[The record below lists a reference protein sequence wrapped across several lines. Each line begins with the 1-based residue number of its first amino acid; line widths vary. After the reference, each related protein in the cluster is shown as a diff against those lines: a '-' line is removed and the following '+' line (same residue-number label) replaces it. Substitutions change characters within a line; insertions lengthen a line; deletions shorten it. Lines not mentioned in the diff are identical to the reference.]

1 MTTENHQAPESS
13 NTESRALSHLAQA
26 ERSAAHIEDIAPN
39 IEPLAIHV
47 VAIIGA
53 GTMGQGIAM
62 SFANSG
68 LSVILIEARAE
79 GLERAMNAI
88 QRQYE
93 SSVSKGKLSV
103 ADMQARTA
111 RIQGTLELERVA
123 SADLVIEAIFEDMAM
138 KCELFAR
145 LDVLCKDGAILAT
158 NTSRLDVNQIS
169 AATSRPGQVI
179 GMHFFSPAHVM
190 RLVEVVRGAQSLPLV
205 QVSAM
210 DIARRIGKLPVLVG
224 VCDGFVGNRMSA
236 CYAREAEFLLEEG
249 ATPQQVDQALKV
261 FGMAMGR
268 FTMVDLAGLDI
279 SYASRKR
286 LAATRPA
293 HLRYSKVSDRLCEMG
308 RLGQKSGKGFYR
320 YEAGSRV
327 ALLDPEVQ
335 QVIADCAKEAGIH
348 PREISDAEVIERTIY
363 ALINEGAKVL
373 QDRIAQRAS
382 DIDLIFTNGYGFPMK
397 RGGPMFYANTVGLKK
412 VYDRIY
418 EFHRLHGEFWEPA
431 PLLRALALSGNSF
444 E

>member
-1 MTTENHQAPESS
+1 MTTENHLGRETSD
-13 NTESRALSHLAQA
+13 TESRALSYLAQA
-26 ERSAAHIEDIAPN
+26 ERVAAQIEDIVPN
-39 IEPLAIHV
+39 IEPTTINQ
-47 VAIIGA
+47 VAVIGA
-53 GTMGQGIAM
+53 GTMGQGIAT

-68 LSVILIEARAE
+68 FSVVLIESRAE
-79 GLERAMNAI
+79 GLERAMSAI
-88 QRQYE
+88 RRQYE
-93 SSVSKGKLSV
+93 SSVSKGKLSE
-103 ADMQARTA
+103 ADMQARMA
-111 RIQGTLELERVA
+111 RIRGTLAIERVA
-123 SADLVIEAIFEDMAM
+123 LADLVVEAIFEDMAM
-138 KCELFAR
+138 KCELFAK
-145 LDVLCKDGAILAT
+145 LDAICKEGVILAT
-158 NTSRLDVNQIS
+158 NTSRLDINQIA
-169 AATSRPGQVI
+169 AATNRPGHVI

-190 RLVEVVRGAQSLPLV
+190 RLVEVVRGTQTHPQV
-205 QVSAM
+205 QLSAM
-210 DIARRIGKLPVLVG
+210 DITRRIGKLPVLVG

-249 ATPQQVDQALKV
+249 ATPQQVDQALKN

-320 YEAGSRV
+320 YEAGSR
-327 ALLDPEVQ
+327 APLIDPEVQ
-335 QVIADCAKEAGIH
+335 QVIADCAKEAGIN
-348 PREISDAEVIERTIY
+348 PREISDAEVIERTLY

-382 DIDLIFTNGYGFPMK
+382 DIDLIFTKGYGFPVK
-397 RGGPMFYANTVGLKK
+397 RGGPMFYANTVGVTK
-412 VYDRIY
+412 VYERIC
-418 EFHRLHGEFWEPA
+418 EFHRLHGELWEPA

-444 E
+444 

>member
-1 MTTENHQAPESS
+1 MTTENPQERAASDAESQ
-13 NTESRALSHLAQA
+13 ALSYLAQA
-26 ERSAAHIEDIAPN
+26 ERMSAHIEDIAPN
-39 IEPLAIHV
+39 IEPLSIHQ
-47 VAIIGA
+47 VAVIGA

-68 LSVILIEARAE
+68 LSVILIESRAE
-79 GLERAMNAI
+79 GLERAMSGI
-88 QRQYE
+88 RRQYE

-103 ADMQARTA
+103 TDMQARIG
-111 RIQGTLELERVA
+111 RIQGTLELGRVA

-138 KCELFAR
+138 KCELFAK
-145 LDVLCKDGAILAT
+145 LDALCKDGVILAT
-158 NTSRLDVNQIS
+158 NTSRLDINQIA
-169 AATSRPGQVI
+169 AATNRPGHVI

-190 RLVEVVRGAQSLPLV
+190 RLVEVARGAQSHPQV
-205 QVSAM
+205 QRSAM
-210 DIARRIGKLPVLVG
+210 DITRRIGKLPVLVG

-249 ATPQQVDQALKV
+249 ATPQQVDQALKS

-286 LAATRPA
+286 LAATRPT

-327 ALLDPEVQ
+327 PINDPEVQ
-335 QVIADCAKEAGIH
+335 QVIAHCASEAGITQ
-348 PREISDAEVIERTIY
+348 RQISDAEVIERTIY

-382 DIDLIFTNGYGFPMK
+382 DIDLIFTKGYGFPVK
-397 RGGPMFYANTVGLKK
+397 RGGPMFYANTVGLKT
-412 VYDRIY
+412 VYERIC
-418 EFHRLHGEFWEPA
+418 ELHRLHGEFWEPA
-431 PLLRALALSGNSF
+431 PLLRALAIAGKSF
-444 E
+444 